1 MACRNIL
8 HAPAEA
14 AGLLVKCRVCQAS
27 QLAPARSQFWTPAR
41 RSQWLAI
48 GLRSAVAALMLLLG
62 GQLWYRASRSA
73 QPPAPV
79 EERPSSVAMAAH
91 QTPVA
96 PVAPAGEAPSPLP
109 RETPVEENPRF
120 RELQTAHR
128 AVSRQYEELANWVL
142 NNMRGRFLLK
152 DALVKNV
159 KISPLTE
166 DFQLHPELADFLDIN
181 AKEQSLLEDALDYG
195 RAAMLAMEGQ
205 FLSVTQ
211 FTPDRVAV
219 HIPPYEKEGATMQR
233 DLYDAMETVLGA
245 ERFGRML
252 TAGEQD
258 LIKKY
263 HYFGAATRTLI
274 FQLMEDP
281 QPDQPPYLVIRDGWI
296 LPDGP
301 SQRTMQ
307 IAEASVRE
315 LPRDY
320 VPYLQWL
327 PDFVAAYARP

>member
-1 MACRNIL
+1 MLHVSAEDAGRLVTCRI
-8 HAPAEA
+8 
-14 AGLLVKCRVCQAS
+14 CSAS
-27 QLAPARSQFWTPAR
+27 QLAPMRSVYWTPAR
-41 RSQWLAI
+41 RSRWI
-48 GLRSAVAALMLLLG
+48 GLGLGCTVAALVVLLG
-62 GQLWYRASRSA
+62 GQIWVRSTRKAEKPAPVAARPVSQEVAAERASPA
-73 QPPAPV
+73 PAPPPAAPPPAP
-79 EERPSSVAMAAH
+79 EK
-91 QTPVA
+91 
-96 PVAPAGEAPSPLP
+96 
-109 RETPVEENPRF
+109 PVEENPRY

-152 DALVKNV
+152 EKLVKNV
-159 KISPLTE
+159 KIPPLTE
-166 DFQLHPELADFLDIN
+166 GFQLHPELADFLEIN
-181 AKEQSLLEDALDYG
+181 DKERSLLEDALDYG
-195 RAAMLAMEGQ
+195 RSSMLAVEGQ
-205 FLSVTQ
+205 YLSVTQ

-219 HIPPYEKEGATMQR
+219 HIPPYEKEGVTMQR

-258 LIKKY
+258 LIKQY

-274 FQLMEDP
+274 FQLMADP
-281 QPDQPPYLVIRDGWI
+281 QPNQPPYLVIRDGWI

-315 LPRDY
+315 LPNDY
-320 VPYLQWL
+320 LPYLQWL